1 MDPFYTEQ
9 LLPAIN
15 RGLWMS
21 VILIIPSAIMGQL
34 LGIGIGCLRVFGNKF
49 VQKLMAF
56 YTSIFRGVPLMVQLF
71 ILYYGLPKVGIYL
84 EPAEA
89 AIIGFTLCSGAY
101 NSEYIR
107 GALISIRE
115 GQLKAAAALG
125 MSRLQTV
132 LWIVVPQAF
141 RRALPGCGNEV
152 IYLIKYSSLAYI
164 ITCIELTGEARG
176 IAAQSFRFTESF
188 MVVGAYY
195 LFLVT
200 VASYILKKFEQRL
213 YIPGFGSG
221 KS

>member
-21 VILIIPSAIMGQL
+21 VLLIVPSAIMGQL
-34 LGIGIGCLRVFGNKF
+34 LGIGIGCLRVFGNRF
-49 VQKLMAF
+49 VQKLLNF
-56 YTSIFRGVPLMVQLF
+56 YTSLFRGVPLMVQLF
-71 ILYYGLPKVGIYL
+71 ILYYGLPKIGIYL

-125 MSRLQTV
+125 MSKLQTV
-132 LWIVVPQAF
+132 LWIVIPQAF

-176 IAAQSFRFTESF
+176 IAAQTFRFTESF

-200 VASYILKKFEQRL
+200 VASYILKKFEERL
-213 YIPGFGSG
+213 YIPGFGAG